1 MNKVFWSITILEAV
15 AVCALAV
22 ALTYPQ
28 RDGGAS
34 NILDNAAKLA
44 VGVVALVLAVVALAY
59 WNTQSTG
66 VRQFLLIVVA
76 APVAIG
82 AITGTVY
89 WVGSGDE
96 RRIQKYNDD
105 RLMWWKDPGLTRFV
119 LAVYELDTG
128 KVRSL
133 SREVDINGVSNF
145 ENTPLTV
152 AVERAVLAEKAPEG
166 PGRSLE
172 MVRLLLSLGAK
183 PNSGLRAACHNSS
196 RTDAVRLLLEAGA
209 DPNYRGAGGDR
220 LPAYFAC
227 IKSPDAVAGLEN
239 LRLLREKGA
248 DFRLKGDW
256 TPPIVA
262 AAMED
267 KWEIVLFLHESGA
280 PLRDER
286 DGNWIDGRAAADL
299 AAAKE
304 KGQEPSKAL
313 LQVMALL
320 KK

>member
-1 MNKVFWSITILEAV
+1 MNKIFWSITILEAV
-15 AVCALAV
+15 AACALAV
-22 ALTYPQ
+22 ALVFTQ
-28 RDGGAS
+28 RDGGS
-34 NILDNAAKLA
+34 SILDNAAKLA
-44 VGVVALVLAVVALAY
+44 VGGVSIVLAIVALTY
-59 WNTQSTG
+59 WNTQSKG
-66 VRQFLLIVVA
+66 IRQFLLFVVA
-76 APVAIG
+76 APVAVG
-82 AITGTVY
+82 AIAGIVH
-89 WVGSGDE
+89 WADSGDE

-220 LPAYFAC
+220 PPAYFAC
-227 IKSPDAVAGLEN
+227 IKSPDAAAGLEN
-239 LRLLREKGA
+239 LRLMREKGA
-248 DFRLKGDW
+248 DFSLKGDW
-256 TPPIVA
+256 MPPIVA
-262 AAMED
+262 AASEH
-267 KWEIVLFLHESGA
+267 KWEIALFLHEAGA
-280 PLRDER
+280 PWRDER
-286 DGNWIDGRAAADL
+286 DGRWIDERAAADL
-299 AAAKE
+299 AEAKE
-304 KGQEPSKAL
+304 KGQEPGEAL
-313 LQVMALL
+313 LRVMALL
-320 KK
+320 KKE